1 MSLIQFGMSAPSR
14 AAVDIMNNDV
24 EREHQFDKTALATFV
39 ANNKILLTAEQQSVY
54 DQINTSIEAQ
64 QGGFFFLNAPG
75 STGKTFI
82 ISLILARVRSQNNI
96 ALAIASSGIAATLFE
111 GRRTA
116 HSAFKLPLNVH
127 VNLEEMCNI
136 KKKSGMAKVL
146 RKCEIIIWDE
156 CTMAHKHS
164 LEALDRS
171 LKDIKNNNCLFSGC
185 LLLLSGDFRQTL
197 PIIPRATRAD
207 EINACLK
214 KSYLWRKKLYLSVN
228 IRVQCLNDALGSKF
242 SQQLLDIGNGRIN
255 FYENIEYIQ
264 FPDNFCN
271 MVDGKAKLI
280 ENIFPI

>member
-1 MSLIQFGMSAPSR
+1 MTLADAALISSAHQIRQLFAIILTTCFPSDASALWNTHKDPMKQIYNEALIMIEDMSLIQFGMSAPSR

-64 QGGFFFLNAPG
+64 QGGFFFLDAPG
-75 STGKTFI
+75 GTGKTFI

-96 ALAIASSGIAATLFE
+96 ALAIASSRVAATLLE

-146 RKCEIIIWDE
+146 RK
-156 CTMAHKHS
+156 
-164 LEALDRS
+164 
-171 LKDIKNNNCLFSGC
+171 
-185 LLLLSGDFRQTL
+185 
-197 PIIPRATRAD
+197 
-207 EINACLK
+207 
-214 KSYLWRKKLYLSVN
+214 
-228 IRVQCLNDALGSKF
+228 
-242 SQQLLDIGNGRIN
+242 
-255 FYENIEYIQ
+255 
-264 FPDNFCN
+264 
-271 MVDGKAKLI
+271 
-280 ENIFPI
+280 